1 MVSLSS
7 VTPSRRVTR
16 SQSASDR
23 EAIPKKIPREGKSRT
38 RYEALD
44 KCLDLVIVFQ

>member
-1 MVSLSS
+1 
-7 VTPSRRVTR
+7 VTR

-38 RYEALD
+38 RYEG
-44 KCLDLVIVFQ
+44 ISFR